1 MILGYRASAANRW
14 PSARQQNLCVLF
26 WHKKLVS
33 RLIIKSEKKINQNI
47 YEKKIV
53 NTNNFSGLV
62 DLDKVL
68 VYTTHRAKY
77 IPKGRG
83 PDFANAVKSLEEY
96 MSDRV
101 VNNSTTTISVSFDMH
116 GIIHFIT
123 NLDFRST
130 NPMRN
135 QH

>member
-1 MILGYRASAANRW
+1 MKN
-14 PSARQQNLCVLF
+14 VF
-26 WHKKLVS
+26 
-33 RLIIKSEKKINQNI
+33 
-47 YEKKIV
+47 V
-53 NTNNFSGLV
+53 NTNNCSGLV

-68 VYTTHRAKY
+68 FYTTHRAKY

-83 PDFANAVKSLEEY
+83 PDFVNAVKSLEEY

-101 VNNSTTTISVSFDMH
+101 VNYLTTTIFVSFDMH

-123 NLDFRST
+123 NRNFRST
-130 NPMRN
+130 NPMHN